1 MTKNRQKRVKMKN
14 LKNYNYLYINI
25 LILLFSDIFTVMYRL
40 WVLGEPLICL

>member
-40 WVLGEPLICL
+40 WVRF